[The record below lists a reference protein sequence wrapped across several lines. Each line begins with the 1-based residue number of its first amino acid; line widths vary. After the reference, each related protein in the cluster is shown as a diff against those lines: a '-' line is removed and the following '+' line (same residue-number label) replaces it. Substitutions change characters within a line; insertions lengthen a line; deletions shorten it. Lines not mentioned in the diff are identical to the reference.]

1 MTDNVE
7 EELNKNNSIEI
18 KKKEEPKKEKRKSQ
32 ENINLLKNDK
42 SQAKII
48 DELPK
53 NELYDSKKIKT
64 AYRLVFVFRNEDVNI
79 NVKPE
84 TKLINVF
91 KKIST
96 KINMPLEK
104 IYINYNDRTLTEKDY
119 ARKKKYKTY

>member
-91 KKIST
+91 KKIS
-96 KINMPLEK
+96 KIF
-104 IYINYNDRTLTEKDY
+104 
-119 ARKKKYKTY
+119 